1 MISPSM
7 LSCDFA
13 DLKGELEKL
22 NIGGADFV
30 HLDVMDGNYVPNIT
44 FGAPIIKAM
53 RPHTEIPFD
62 VHLMIERPE
71 NFIEDFVNAGAN
83 IITVHPSTTKHLDR
97 TLSLIKSY
105 GVKAGVALNP
115 SDDISILN
123 WILDKVDLVLVMSVN
138 PGFGGQK
145 MIESSFEKIKEI
157 KKLIEEKNLDIKIE
171 VDGGVKLDNAMR
183 FYEAGADML
192 VSGSGVFT
200 GDAVENIKRFKA
212 LRSVKKLFLKI

>member
-157 KKLIEEKNLDIKIE
+157 KKLIEGKNLDIKIE

-212 LRSVKKLFLKI
+212 LR

>member
-22 NIGGADFV
+22 NIAGADFV

-53 RPHTEIPFD
+53 RPHTEIAFD

-71 NFIEDFVNAGAN
+71 NFIEDFVNAGAS

-123 WILDKVDLVLVMSVN
+123 WILDKVDLILVMSVN

-145 MIESSFEKIKEI
+145 MIESSFEKIRQI
-157 KKLIEEKNLDIKIE
+157 KKLIEERNLDIKIE

-183 FYEAGADML
+183 FYEAGADIL
-192 VSGSGVFT
+192 VSESGVFT
-200 GDAVENIKRFKA
+200 GDAIENIKKFKE
-212 LRSVKKLFLKI
+212 LR

>member
-22 NIGGADFV
+22 NIAGADFV

-53 RPHTEIPFD
+53 RPHTEIAFD

-71 NFIEDFVNAGAN
+71 NFIEDFVNAGAS

-123 WILDKVDLVLVMSVN
+123 WILDKVDLILVMSVN

-145 MIESSFEKIKEI
+145 MIESSFGKIRQI
-157 KKLIEEKNLDIKIE
+157 KKLIEERNLEIKIE

-183 FYEAGADML
+183 FYEAGADIL

-200 GDAVENIKRFKA
+200 GDAIENIKKFKE
-212 LRSVKKLFLKI
+212 LR

>member
-200 GDAVENIKRFKA
+200 GDAVENIKRFKE
-212 LRSVKKLFLKI
+212 LRWRDF

>member
-53 RPHTEIPFD
+53 RPYTEIPFD

-123 WILDKVDLVLVMSVN
+123 WIVDKIDLVLVMSVN

-145 MIESSFEKIKEI
+145 MIESSFEKIKENLS
-157 KKLIEEKNLDIKIE
+157 KKK
-171 VDGGVKLDNAMR
+171 
-183 FYEAGADML
+183 
-192 VSGSGVFT
+192 T
-200 GDAVENIKRFKA
+200 WT
-212 LRSVKKLFLKI
+212 

>member
-157 KKLIEEKNLDIKIE
+157 KNLIEEKNLDIKIE

-200 GDAVENIKRFKA
+200 GDAVENIKKFKA
-212 LRSVKKLFLKI
+212 LR

>member
-22 NIGGADFV
+22 NIAGADFV

-44 FGAPIIKAM
+44 FGAPIIKAL
-53 RPHTEIPFD
+53 RPHTEIAFD

-105 GVKAGVALNP
+105 GVRAGVALNP

-123 WILDKVDLVLVMSVN
+123 WILDKVDLILVMSVN

-145 MIESSFEKIKEI
+145 MIESSFEKIRQI
-157 KKLIEEKNLDIKIE
+157 KKIIEERNLDIKIE

-183 FYEAGADML
+183 FYEAGADIL

-200 GDAVENIKRFKA
+200 GDAIENIKKFKG
-212 LRSVKKLFLKI
+212 LR

>member
-22 NIGGADFV
+22 NIAGADFV

-53 RPHTEIPFD
+53 RPHTKIAFD

-71 NFIEDFVNAGAN
+71 NFIEDFVNAGAS

-123 WILDKVDLVLVMSVN
+123 WILDKVDLILVMSVN

-145 MIESSFEKIKEI
+145 MIESSFEKIRQI
-157 KKLIEEKNLDIKIE
+157 KKLIEERNLDIKIE

-183 FYEAGADML
+183 FYEAGADIL

-200 GDAVENIKRFKA
+200 GDAIENIKNFKE
-212 LRSVKKLFLKI
+212 LR

>member
-53 RPHTEIPFD
+53 RSHTEIPFD

-212 LRSVKKLFLKI
+212 LR

>member
-22 NIGGADFV
+22 NIAGADFV

-53 RPHTEIPFD
+53 RPHTEIAFD

-71 NFIEDFVNAGAN
+71 SFIEDFVNAGAS

-105 GVKAGVALNP
+105 GVKSGVALNP

-123 WILDKVDLVLVMSVN
+123 WILDKVDLILVMSVN

-145 MIESSFEKIKEI
+145 MIESSFEKIRQI
-157 KKLIEEKNLDIKIE
+157 KKLIEERNLEIKIE

-183 FYEAGADML
+183 FYEAGADIL

-200 GDAVENIKRFKA
+200 GDAIENIKKFKE
-212 LRSVKKLFLKI
+212 LR

>member
-123 WILDKVDLVLVMSVN
+123 WIVDKIDLVLVMSVN

-200 GDAVENIKRFKA
+200 GDAVENIKRFKE
-212 LRSVKKLFLKI
+212 LR

>member
-22 NIGGADFV
+22 NIAGADFV

-53 RPHTEIPFD
+53 RPHTKIPFD

-71 NFIEDFVNAGAN
+71 NFIEDFVNAGAS

-123 WILDKVDLVLVMSVN
+123 WILDKVDLILVMSVN

-145 MIESSFEKIKEI
+145 MIESSFEKIRQI
-157 KKLIEEKNLDIKIE
+157 KKLIEERNLEIKIE

-183 FYEAGADML
+183 FYEAGADIL

-200 GDAVENIKRFKA
+200 GDAIENIKKFKE
-212 LRSVKKLFLKI
+212 LR

>member
-22 NIGGADFV
+22 NIAGADFV

-44 FGAPIIKAM
+44 FGVPIIKAM
-53 RPHTEIPFD
+53 RPHTKIAFD

-71 NFIEDFVNAGAN
+71 NFIEDFVNAGAS

-123 WILDKVDLVLVMSVN
+123 WILDKVDLILVMSVN

-145 MIESSFEKIKEI
+145 MIESSFEKIRQI
-157 KKLIEEKNLDIKIE
+157 KKLIEERNLGIKIE

-183 FYEAGADML
+183 FYEAGADIL

-200 GDAVENIKRFKA
+200 GDAIENIKKFKE
-212 LRSVKKLFLKI
+212 LR

>member
-53 RPHTEIPFD
+53 RPLTEIPFD

-157 KKLIEEKNLDIKIE
+157 KKLIEGKNLDIKIE

-212 LRSVKKLFLKI
+212 LR

>member
-22 NIGGADFV
+22 NIAGADFV

-53 RPHTEIPFD
+53 RPHTEIAFD

-71 NFIEDFVNAGAN
+71 NFIEDFVNAGAS

-123 WILDKVDLVLVMSVN
+123 WILDKVDLILVMSVN

-145 MIESSFEKIKEI
+145 MIESSFEKIRQI
-157 KKLIEEKNLDIKIE
+157 KKLIEENNLNIKIE

-183 FYEAGADML
+183 FYEAGADIL

-200 GDAVENIKRFKA
+200 GDAIENIKKFKE
-212 LRSVKKLFLKI
+212 LR

>member
-123 WILDKVDLVLVMSVN
+123 WILDKVDLILVMSVN

-212 LRSVKKLFLKI
+212 LR

>member
-22 NIGGADFV
+22 NTAGADFV

-71 NFIEDFVNAGAN
+71 NFIEDFVNAGAS

-123 WILDKVDLVLVMSVN
+123 WILDKVDLILVMSVN

-145 MIESSFEKIKEI
+145 MIESSFEKIRQI
-157 KKLIEEKNLDIKIE
+157 KKLIEERNLEIKIE

-183 FYEAGADML
+183 FYEAGADIL

-200 GDAVENIKRFKA
+200 GDAIENIKKFKE
-212 LRSVKKLFLKI
+212 LR

>member
-192 VSGSGVFT
+192 VSGSGVFN

-212 LRSVKKLFLKI
+212 LR

>member
-145 MIESSFEKIKEI
+145 MIESSFEKITEI

-212 LRSVKKLFLKI
+212 LR

>member
-22 NIGGADFV
+22 NIAGADFV

-123 WILDKVDLVLVMSVN
+123 WILDKVDLILIMSVN

-145 MIESSFEKIKEI
+145 MIESSFGKIRQI
-157 KKLIEEKNLDIKIE
+157 KKLIEERNLEIKIE

-183 FYEAGADML
+183 FYEAGADIL

-200 GDAVENIKRFKA
+200 GDAIENIKKFKE
-212 LRSVKKLFLKI
+212 LR

>member
-53 RPHTEIPFD
+53 RPYTEIPFD

-123 WILDKVDLVLVMSVN
+123 WIVDKIDLVLVMSVN

-212 LRSVKKLFLKI
+212 LR

>member
-22 NIGGADFV
+22 NIAGADFV

-53 RPHTEIPFD
+53 RPHTDIPFD

-71 NFIEDFVNAGAN
+71 NFIEDFVNAGAS

-123 WILDKVDLVLVMSVN
+123 WILDKVDLILVMSVN

-145 MIESSFEKIKEI
+145 MIESSFEKIRQI
-157 KKLIEEKNLDIKIE
+157 KKLIEERNLDIKIE

-183 FYEAGADML
+183 FYEAGADIL

-200 GDAVENIKRFKA
+200 GDAIENIKKFKE
-212 LRSVKKLFLKI
+212 LR

>member
-157 KKLIEEKNLDIKIE
+157 KKLIEEKNLDINIE

-212 LRSVKKLFLKI
+212 LR

>member
-171 VDGGVKLDNAMR
+171 VDGGVKLDNAMK
-183 FYEAGADML
+183 FYEAGADVL

-212 LRSVKKLFLKI
+212 LR

>member
-97 TLSLIKSY
+97 TLSLINSY

-157 KKLIEEKNLDIKIE
+157 KKLIKEKNLDIKIE

-183 FYEAGADML
+183 FYEVGADML

-212 LRSVKKLFLKI
+212 LR

>member
-22 NIGGADFV
+22 NIAGADFV

-44 FGAPIIKAM
+44 FGAPIIKSM
-53 RPHTEIPFD
+53 RPHTKIAFD

-71 NFIEDFVNAGAN
+71 NFIEDFVNAGAS

-123 WILDKVDLVLVMSVN
+123 WILDKVDLILVMSVN

-145 MIESSFEKIKEI
+145 MIESSFEKIRQI
-157 KKLIEEKNLDIKIE
+157 KKLIEERNLGIKIE

-183 FYEAGADML
+183 FYEAGADIL

-200 GDAVENIKRFKA
+200 GDAIENIKKFKE
-212 LRSVKKLFLKI
+212 LR

>member
-105 GVKAGVALNP
+105 GVNAGVALNP

-171 VDGGVKLDNAMR
+171 VDGGVKLDNAMK

-212 LRSVKKLFLKI
+212 LR

>member
-157 KKLIEEKNLDIKIE
+157 KKLIKEKNLDIKIE

-212 LRSVKKLFLKI
+212 LR

>member
-200 GDAVENIKRFKA
+200 GDAIENIKRFKA
-212 LRSVKKLFLKI
+212 LR

>member
-22 NIGGADFV
+22 NIAGADFV

-53 RPHTEIPFD
+53 RPHTEIAFD

-71 NFIEDFVNAGAN
+71 NFIEDFVNAGAS

-123 WILDKVDLVLVMSVN
+123 WILDKVDLILVMSVN

-145 MIESSFEKIKEI
+145 MIESSFEKLRQI
-157 KKLIEEKNLDIKIE
+157 KKLIEERNLNIKIE

-183 FYEAGADML
+183 FYEAGADIL

-200 GDAVENIKRFKA
+200 GDAIENIKKFKE
-212 LRSVKKLFLKI
+212 LR

>member
-22 NIGGADFV
+22 NTARADFV

-53 RPHTEIPFD
+53 RPHTKIAFD

-71 NFIEDFVNAGAN
+71 NFIEDFVNAGAS

-123 WILDKVDLVLVMSVN
+123 WILDKVDLILVMSVN

-145 MIESSFEKIKEI
+145 MIESSFEKIRQI
-157 KKLIEEKNLDIKIE
+157 KKLIEERNLNIKIE

-183 FYEAGADML
+183 FYEAGADIL

-200 GDAVENIKRFKA
+200 GDAIENIKKFKE
-212 LRSVKKLFLKI
+212 LR

>member
-212 LRSVKKLFLKI
+212 LR

>member
-22 NIGGADFV
+22 NIAGADFV

-53 RPHTEIPFD
+53 RPHTEIAFD

-71 NFIEDFVNAGAN
+71 NFIEDFVNAGAG

-123 WILDKVDLVLVMSVN
+123 WILDKVDLILVMSVN

-145 MIESSFEKIKEI
+145 MIESSFEKIREI
-157 KKLIEEKNLDIKIE
+157 KKLIEERNLEIKIE

-183 FYEAGADML
+183 FYEAGADIL

-200 GDAVENIKRFKA
+200 GDAIENIKKFKE
-212 LRSVKKLFLKI
+212 LR

>member
-200 GDAVENIKRFKA
+200 GDAVENIKRFKE
-212 LRSVKKLFLKI
+212 LR

>member
-123 WILDKVDLVLVMSVN
+123 WILDKVDIVLVMSVN

-157 KKLIEEKNLDIKIE
+157 KKLIEEKSSDIKIE

-212 LRSVKKLFLKI
+212 LR

>member
-200 GDAVENIKRFKA
+200 GDAIENIKRFKE
-212 LRSVKKLFLKI
+212 LR

>member
-22 NIGGADFV
+22 NIAGADFV

-53 RPHTEIPFD
+53 RPHTEIAFD
-62 VHLMIERPE
+62 IHLMIERPE
-71 NFIEDFVNAGAN
+71 NFIEDFVNAGAS

-97 TLSLIKSY
+97 TLSIIKSY

-123 WILDKVDLVLVMSVN
+123 WILDKVDLILVMSVN

-145 MIESSFEKIKEI
+145 MIESSFEKIRQI
-157 KKLIEEKNLDIKIE
+157 KKLIEERNLGIKIE

-183 FYEAGADML
+183 FYEAGADIL

-200 GDAVENIKRFKA
+200 GDAIENIKKFKE
-212 LRSVKKLFLKI
+212 LR

>member
-22 NIGGADFV
+22 NIAGADFV

-53 RPHTEIPFD
+53 RPHTKIPFD

-71 NFIEDFVNAGAN
+71 NFIEDFVNAGAS

-123 WILDKVDLVLVMSVN
+123 WILDKVDLILVMSVN

-145 MIESSFEKIKEI
+145 MIESSFEKIRQI
-157 KKLIEEKNLDIKIE
+157 KKLIEERNLDIKIE

-183 FYEAGADML
+183 FYEAGADIL

-200 GDAVENIKRFKA
+200 GDAIENIKKFKE
-212 LRSVKKLFLKI
+212 LR